1 MMCKTLLA
9 ATALIGALAVFSHHR
24 AAADSVVLV
33 PAPAVDEPL
42 ASTPGTET
50 AILSGGCFWG
60 MQVVFQHVKGVREAV
75 SGYTGGMAA
84 TADYEDV
91 STGTTGHAESLKIVF
106 DPSVV
111 SYGTLLRVYLSVAAN
126 PTELNY
132 QYPDE
137 GTQYRSEIWVENAVQ
152 RRVAESYIR
161 QLTAA
166 HTFSSPI
173 VTRIDNAMP
182 FYPAESYHQNF
193 ATLNP
198 DNPYITEF
206 DAPKVTALEQLF
218 PNLYDPHPVLVQAGN
233 G

>member
-1 MMCKTLLA
+1 MMRRTLLA

-75 SGYTGGMAA
+75 SGYTGGTAA

-137 GTQYRSEIWVENAVQ
+137 GTQYRSEIWAKNTIQ

-166 HTFSSPI
+166 HTFSTPI
-173 VTRIDNAMP
+173 VTRVDDAMP
-182 FYPAESYHQNF
+182 FYPAEGYHQNF

-198 DNPYITEF
+198 DNPYIATF

-218 PNLYDPHPVLVQAGN
+218 PNLYDPHPVLVQAGSS
-233 G
+233 